1 MKYYKITVRRF
12 YENDMIATNAKGN
25 KIENGSDFFWRM
37 DKGELITDAP
47 LFDYFFLESFDKKK
61 YWEWML
67 ADVHNFIGEGSQ
79 IPGWLVSTDLKLLLE
94 NMKLTDPY
102 HFYPSKLMFR
112 ERKLDY
118 YIFQFT
124 GKSAVKK
131 TLLYIDYTKT
141 FFWDPN
147 KEIKIRVKNHIDFLS
162 EYQRIYKEGK
172 GIDDIIQNKKLVL
185 NEAFDFFPM
194 GTFLK
199 DDLVSERLKQAIETV
214 GITGFEF
221 SELDYEVVVDNG

>member
-1 MKYYKITVRRF
+1 MKYYNISIKRYYGDDR
-12 YENDMIATNAKGN
+12 IASRANGEHISNAESYFN
-25 KIENGSDFFWRM
+25 QLRS
-37 DKGELITDAP
+37 GEILEEAP
-47 LFDYFFLESFDKKK
+47 VFDHFFLESFDKKK
-61 YWEWML
+61 YWEWQL
-67 ADVHNFIGEGSQ
+67 NDVHKFIGEGSQ

-94 NMKLTDPY
+94 NMKLTDTY

-118 YIFQFT
+118 YIFQFA

-199 DDLVSERLKQAIETV
+199 DNLVSERLKQAIETV

-221 SELDYEVVVDNG
+221 SELDYEVVVDKG